1 MSKIR
6 VHELAKELNKS
17 SKDVIYALK
26 GHGVDVESH
35 MSTISSENADKI
47 RKFFTQPAAKPA
59 QKQESKPAQDNRN
72 AAPRRSSGSALRCA
86 MSARRTPG
94 RCTARIPDTGTST
107 HIRQHG
113 RRCGCSGPVFRN
125 NPGDTVRRSP
135 GRQRYRP
142 AMSAACRSPRRD
154 SHNILA

>member
-47 RKFFTQPAAKPA
+47 RKFFTQPVAKPV

-72 AAPRRSSGSALRCA
+72 AAPRRSSNAGQGSIDSRGNYS
-86 MSARRTPG
+86 SA
-94 RCTARIPDTGTST
+94 S
-107 HIRQHG
+107 
-113 RRCGCSGPVFRN
+113 
-125 NPGDTVRRSP
+125 
-135 GRQRYRP
+135 
-142 AMSAACRSPRRD
+142 RD
-154 SHNILA
+154 SRDGNSQNRNGGRDGQNRSFNRDGNGQNRSFNRDGNGQHRS

>member
-6 VHELAKELNKS
+6 VHELAKELNKG

-59 QKQESKPAQDNRN
+59 QKQETKPAQDNRN
-72 AAPRRSSGSALRCA
+72 AAPRRNNNVQVVW
-86 MSARRTPG
+86 
-94 RCTARIPDTGTST
+94 TAAVITA
-107 HIRQHG
+107 HHQE
-113 RRCGCSGPVFRN
+113 
-125 NPGDTVRRSP
+125 
-135 GRQRYRP
+135 QWQ
-142 AMSAACRSPRRD
+142 PRRARTGVITAW
-154 SHNILA
+154 SE

>member
-47 RKFFTQPAAKPA
+47 RKFFPSTWDMNVSGQAAT
-59 QKQESKPAQDNRN
+59 
-72 AAPRRSSGSALRCA
+72 RSC
-86 MSARRTPG
+86 
-94 RCTARIPDTGTST
+94 
-107 HIRQHG
+107 
-113 RRCGCSGPVFRN
+113 
-125 NPGDTVRRSP
+125 
-135 GRQRYRP
+135 RYLP
-142 AMSAACRSPRRD
+142 T
-154 SHNILA
+154 N

>member
-59 QKQESKPAQDNRN
+59 QKQETKNQPMAILICENGFR
-72 AAPRRSSGSALRCA
+72 A
-86 MSARRTPG
+86 T
-94 RCTARIPDTGTST
+94 TATITT
-107 HIRQHG
+107 I
-113 RRCGCSGPVFRN
+113 
-125 NPGDTVRRSP
+125 
-135 GRQRYRP
+135 
-142 AMSAACRSPRRD
+142 
-154 SHNILA
+154 I

>member
-47 RKFFTQPAAKPA
+47 RKFFTQSAAKPA
-59 QKQESKPAQDNRN
+59 QKQETKPAQDNRN
-72 AAPRRSSGSALRCA
+72 AALR
-86 MSARRTPG
+86 
-94 RCTARIPDTGTST
+94 
-107 HIRQHG
+107 
-113 RRCGCSGPVFRN
+113 RN
-125 NPGDTVRRSP
+125 NNVQGGMDSRGNYSTPSRDNGSRDGQNRGYNRDGQNRNGGRDGQNRSFNRDGNGQNRRVYLYLIALDFP
-135 GRQRYRP
+135 T
-142 AMSAACRSPRRD
+142 
-154 SHNILA
+154 

>member
-72 AAPRRSSGSALRCA
+72 AAPRRSSNAGQGSIDSRGNYS
-86 MSARRTPG
+86 SA
-94 RCTARIPDTGTST
+94 S
-107 HIRQHG
+107 
-113 RRCGCSGPVFRN
+113 
-125 NPGDTVRRSP
+125 
-135 GRQRYRP
+135 
-142 AMSAACRSPRRD
+142 RD
-154 SHNILA
+154 SRDGNSQNRNGGRDGQNRSFNRDGNGQNRSFNRDGNGQNRSFNRDGNGQN

>member
-59 QKQESKPAQDNRN
+59 QKQGNKAG
-72 AAPRRSSGSALRCA
+72 SG
-86 MSARRTPG
+86 
-94 RCTARIPDTGTST
+94 
-107 HIRQHG
+107 Q
-113 RRCGCSGPVFRN
+113 
-125 NPGDTVRRSP
+125 
-135 GRQRYRP
+135 
-142 AMSAACRSPRRD
+142 
-154 SHNILA
+154 

>member
-47 RKFFTQPAAKPA
+47 RKFFTQPVAKPA
-59 QKQESKPAQDNRN
+59 QKQESNRLRIIEMQHH
-72 AAPRRSSGSALRCA
+72 AAAT
-86 MSARRTPG
+86 M
-94 RCTARIPDTGTST
+94 
-107 HIRQHG
+107 Q
-113 RRCGCSGPVFRN
+113 
-125 NPGDTVRRSP
+125 VR
-135 GRQRYRP
+135 
-142 AMSAACRSPRRD
+142 AA
-154 SHNILA
+154 

>member
-47 RKFFTQPAAKPA
+47 RKFFT
-59 QKQESKPAQDNRN
+59 
-72 AAPRRSSGSALRCA
+72 
-86 MSARRTPG
+86 
-94 RCTARIPDTGTST
+94 
-107 HIRQHG
+107 
-113 RRCGCSGPVFRN
+113 
-125 NPGDTVRRSP
+125 
-135 GRQRYRP
+135 
-142 AMSAACRSPRRD
+142 
-154 SHNILA
+154 